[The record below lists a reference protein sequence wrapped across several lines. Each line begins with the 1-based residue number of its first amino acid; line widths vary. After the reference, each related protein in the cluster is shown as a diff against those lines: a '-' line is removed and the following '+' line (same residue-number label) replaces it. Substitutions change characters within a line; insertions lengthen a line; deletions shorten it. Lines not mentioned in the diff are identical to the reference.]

1 MVPSGDAGPMDFQP
15 LTLPPPQWLA
25 LQAAYATPPR
35 SYHHFGHVRALL
47 QHCQWVQQVSGWRQ
61 PAEIQLAVLYHDAVY
76 ESGRKDNEVR
86 SAELAA
92 HSIARW
98 LPDAGLD
105 VARVRELILLTARH
119 GTLEPAD
126 VDAEAA
132 LFLDCDM
139 AILGAPPA
147 VFDAYDRGVA
157 EEYAGTVPALL
168 YRMGRRR
175 FLRGLLARP
184 RIYLSELFHAR
195 LDAPARANLRRVL
208 AG

>member
-1 MVPSGDAGPMDFQP
+1 MDFQP
-15 LTLPPPQWLA
+15 LTLPPPQWEA

-47 QHCQWVQQVSGWRQ
+47 EHCRWVQDGPGWRQ

-76 ESGRKDNEVR
+76 ESARKDNEAR

-98 LPDAGLD
+98 LPEAGID

-119 GTLEPAD
+119 GTLGPAD
-126 VDAEAA
+126 VDPEAA

-139 AILGAPPA
+139 AILGAPAA
-147 VFDAYDRGVA
+147 VFDEYDRGVA
-157 EEYAGTVPALL
+157 EEYAGTVPGFL
-168 YRMGRRR
+168 YRAGRRR
-175 FLRGLLARP
+175 FLRGLLTTP

-195 LDAPARANLRRVL
+195 FDSPARANLARVL
-208 AG
+208 SR